1 MNNPLKIL
9 IRVDPKD
16 IAFLTKIFE
25 GYDGLAVVS
34 TLDREKGVFGSKGL
48 RGQRLSLADD
58 PRWVVQIVQRG
69 DVDQIYC

>member
-34 TLDREKGVFGSKGL
+34 TLDREKGLLVLTVTPETREDVLEIL
-48 RGQRLSLADD
+48 RNF
-58 PRWVVQIVQRG
+58 PKTI
-69 DVDQIYC
+69 IFN

>member
-9 IRVDPKD
+9 IKVDPKD

-34 TLDREKGVFGSKGL
+34 TLDREKGLVALTVTPETKEDVLEIL
-48 RGQRLSLADD
+48 RNF
-58 PRWVVQIVQRG
+58 PKTI
-69 DVDQIYC
+69 IFT

>member
-34 TLDREKGVFGSKGL
+34 TLDREKGLLALTVTPETKEDVLEIL
-48 RGQRLSLADD
+48 RNF
-58 PRWVVQIVQRG
+58 PKTI
-69 DVDQIYC
+69 IFN